1 MNEPKDP
8 EAVKLCFDSIVEWLF
23 PARNVPTN
31 NPGTG
36 SKPLD
41 EAVTILRSIDA
52 QLKTLTCSDSESD
65 TENHERTKRPRG
77 D

>member
-8 EAVKLCFDSIVEWLF
+8 KAVKRCFDSLVGLLF
-23 PARNVPTN
+23 PTRNVPTG

-52 QLKTLTCSDSESD
+52 QLKTLTCLSPESD
-65 TENHERTKRPRG
+65 TKNNE
-77 D
+77 

>member
-1 MNEPKDP
+1 MAKIMNEPKDP
-8 EAVKLCFDSIVEWLF
+8 EAVKRCFDSLVRWLF
-23 PARNVPTN
+23 PSRNVPTC

-52 QLKTLTCSDSESD
+52 QLKTLTWSGPESD
-65 TENHERTKRPRG
+65 TKNH